1 MIKTPT
7 FQLVFSVIAMVMIA
21 NLQYSWGLFT
31 EPLKE
36 AHSWSLTQIAFGFS
50 VFINLQ
56 VWVQPLEGW
65 FVDKLGPR
73 PFITVAGILCGV
85 GWSLMGRASSL
96 PELYFYYGMAG
107 IGAAFVYSSCIGS
120 ALKWFPDR
128 RGFAAGIIAAG
139 FGGGSAA
146 FVPLIAYLIKNY
158 NYQTAF
164 IVTGI
169 IQGVVI
175 SVVAQFL
182 RHPGPDFKPVKAA
195 PTAAALA
202 KSRRNSESF
211 TTPEMLQTPQ
221 FYILY
226 FMFVAMATGGLFVT
240 ANSSSLVKSWG
251 MTTAVLTTAVAL
263 NNVSNGV
270 ARIFWGWA
278 SDRLG
283 RENTMAVTFFLQS
296 ACLIS
301 VVTLGRTSSVMFTIT
316 LILTYFTWGQ
326 IYSLF
331 PSTNGDY
338 FGSKNATSNYS
349 FLYSAKGVA
358 SVIGAPVA
366 AWLFGRLGSWDA
378 VFYGSAILALL
389 SGITALVLRTRPLP
403 QKEVRSL
410 ASSA

>member
-1 MIKTPT
+1 LINTPK

-31 EPLKE
+31 EPMKE
-36 AHSWSLTQIAFGFS
+36 AHSWSLTQIAVAFS
-50 VFINLQ
+50 IFINLQ
-56 VWVQPLEGW
+56 VWVQPMEGW

-73 PFITVAGILCGV
+73 PFITVAGVLCGV

-96 PELYFYYGMAG
+96 PELYFLYGMAG

-128 RGFAAGIIAAG
+128 RGAAAGLIAAG

-146 FVPLIAYLIKNY
+146 FVPLITYLIKSY

-164 IVTGI
+164 LVTGV

-175 SVVAQFL
+175 TVVAQFL
-182 RHPGPDFKPVKAA
+182 RHPGPEFLKGKPVQ
-195 PTAAALA
+195 TAAAAA
-202 KSRRNSESF
+202 KSRRNTDNF
-211 TTPEMLQTPQ
+211 TTPQMFQTPH

-226 FMFVAMATGGLFVT
+226 LMFVAMATGGLFVT

-251 MTTAVLTTAVAL
+251 MTTAVLTTVVAM
-263 NNVSNGV
+263 NNVANGV
-270 ARIFWGWA
+270 ARVFWGWV
-278 SDRLG
+278 SDRIG
-283 RENTMAVTFFLQS
+283 RENTMVVTFFLHTG
-296 ACLIS
+296 CLIS
-301 VVTLGRTSSVMFTIT
+301 VVTLGRTSSVMLTTT
-316 LILTYFTWGQ
+316 LILTFFTWGQ

-338 FGSKNATSNYS
+338 FGSKHATSNYS

-358 SVIGAPVA
+358 SIIGAPIA
-366 AWLFGRLGSWDA
+366 AWLFGVLGSWDA
-378 VFYGSAILALL
+378 VIYGSACLAFL
-389 SGITALVLRTRPLP
+389 SGCTALVLRTRPLP
-403 QKEVRSL
+403 QK
-410 ASSA
+410 SAVA

>member
-1 MIKTPT
+1 MINTPK

-36 AHSWSLTQIAFGFS
+36 AHSWSLTQIAFAFS

-107 IGAAFVYSSCIGS
+107 IGAAFVYSCCIGS

-128 RGFAAGIIAAG
+128 RGAAAGLIAAG

-146 FVPLIAYLIKNY
+146 FIPLISYLIRNY
-158 NYQTAF
+158 DYPTAF
-164 IVTGI
+164 LVTGV

-175 SVVAQFL
+175 TIVAQFL
-182 RHPGPDFKPVKAA
+182 RHPGPEFKPAKTVSVAA
-195 PTAAALA
+195 TSAA
-202 KSRRNSESF
+202 SRRNTESF
-211 TTPEMLQTPQ
+211 STPQ
-221 FYILY
+221 MLRTPHFYILY
-226 FMFVAMATGGLFVT
+226 MMFVAMATGGLFVT

-263 NNVSNGV
+263 NNVANGV
-270 ARIFWGWA
+270 ARISWGWV
-278 SDRLG
+278 SDRIG
-283 RENTMAVTFFLQS
+283 RENTMVVTFFLQ
-296 ACLIS
+296 ALALIS
-301 VVTLGRTSSVMFTIT
+301 VVTVGRTSSVMFTIT
-316 LILTYFTWGQ
+316 LVFTYLTWGQ

-358 SVIGAPVA
+358 SIIGAPIA
-366 AWLFGRLGSWDA
+366 AWLFGILGSWDA
-378 VFYGSAILALL
+378 VFYGSAILAFL
-389 SGITALVLRTRPLP
+389 SGCTALVLRTRPLP
-403 QKEVRSL
+403 QK
-410 ASSA
+410 SAA

>member
-1 MIKTPT
+1 LINTPR

-36 AHSWSLTQIAFGFS
+36 EHSWSLTQIAFAFS

-85 GWSLMGRASSL
+85 GWSLMGRANSL

-128 RGFAAGIIAAG
+128 RGAAAGLIAAG

-146 FVPLIAYLIKNY
+146 FVPLIAYLIRNY
-158 NYQTAF
+158 DYKTAF
-164 IVTGI
+164 IVTGV
-169 IQGVVI
+169 IQGVI
-175 SVVAQFL
+175 ITIVAQFL
-182 RHPGPDFKPVKAA
+182 RHPGPDFKSARPA
-195 PTAAALA
+195 PTAAASA
-202 KSRRNSESF
+202 KSRRNTDTF
-211 TTPEMLQTPQ
+211 TTPQMLQTPH

-226 FMFVAMATGGLFVT
+226 LMFVAMATGGLFVT

-270 ARIFWGWA
+270 ARIFWGWV
-278 SDRLG
+278 SDQIG
-283 RENTMAVTFFLQS
+283 RENTMVVTFFLQS
-296 ACLIS
+296 GCLIS
-301 VVTLGRTSSVMFTIT
+301 VVRFGRTSSLVFTIT

-358 SVIGAPVA
+358 SIIGAPIA
-366 AWLFGRLGSWDA
+366 AWIYGIYQSWDV
-378 VFYGSAILALL
+378 VFYGSAGLAFL
-389 SGITALVLRTRPLP
+389 SGCTALILRTRPLP
-403 QKEVRSL
+403 QKSTVAQAL
-410 ASSA
+410 